1 MAPTELN
8 AEFNTER
15 RFVRI
20 TGERSDGFV
29 EFDFAIGEPELF
41 VELLLSR
48 PAFEEFCAHN
58 HAELL
63 TAEPPHTADDATPTT
78 CTGAWPTSSPDPR
91 PPPPNPSKGA
101 DRCRSTFVRSP
112 SNRAAKHSI
121 T

>member
-63 TAEPPHTADDATPTT
+63 TAEPPHTADDGNPDDLHWRLADVVPGSPTPATEPQQ
-78 CTGAWPTSSPDPR
+78 
-91 PPPPNPSKGA
+91 
-101 DRCRSTFVRSP
+101 RS
-112 SNRAAKHSI
+112 
-121 T
+121 